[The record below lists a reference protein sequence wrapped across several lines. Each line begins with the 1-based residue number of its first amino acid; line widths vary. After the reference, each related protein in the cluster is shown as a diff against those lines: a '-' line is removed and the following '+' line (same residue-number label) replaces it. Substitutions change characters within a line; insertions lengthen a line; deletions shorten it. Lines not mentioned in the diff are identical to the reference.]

1 MNNNMNSNMMY
12 GEAGEDPFLHYIVT
26 GWIRSHPREF
36 LEMVRSLTGGRWD
49 WSRGVPTFV
58 QMEFPPIREE
68 LFDGAP
74 SSLKYVDVFM
84 KVNTRS
90 KDDPVPM
97 YYSII
102 IKVRTGDFTP
112 KWVDLL
118 AELDARSPVLWGTGE
133 ILITL
138 FIARRREIDRLL
150 KFNMP
155 GKPFSKES
163 FIAFPL
169 EPLLERMRGDLLN
182 VVTNHFF
189 NENE

>member
-1 MNNNMNSNMMY
+1 
-12 GEAGEDPFLHYIVT
+12 VT

-36 LEMVRSLTGGRWD
+36 LEMVRSLTGCRWG

-58 QMEFPPIREE
+58 QMEFPPII
-68 LFDGAP
+68 LDPSDNPP

-84 KVNTRS
+84 KVNH
-90 KDDPVPM
+90 KYEDDPVPM
-97 YYSII
+97 YYNII
-102 IKVRTGDFTP
+102 IEVRTGDFTP

-118 AELDARSPVLWGTGE
+118 AELDVWSPVLWGTGE
-133 ILITL
+133 ILVTL
-138 FIARRREIDRLL
+138 FIARRHEIDRLL
-150 KFNMP
+150 NFNMP

-169 EPLLERMRGDLLN
+169 ELLLERMRGDLLN